1 MSGHDLHPDRALT
14 PEEASLVQ
22 NLTEGEVEEIDAAL
36 LSNAAEKWR
45 KVARVVG
52 ATISDLPN
60 HKKGIPDVYYSLR
73 IQELVGNGSLESRGN
88 LAHMRYSEVR
98 LAENET

>member
-1 MSGHDLHPDRALT
+1 MNGHDLHPDRALT
-14 PEEASLVQ
+14 PEEQSLVE
-22 NLTEGEVEEIDAAL
+22 NLTEGEVEEIDVAL
-36 LSNAAEKWR
+36 LSNSAEKWR

-52 ATISDLPN
+52 ATMSDLPSR
-60 HKKGIPDVYYSLR
+60 KKGIPDVYYSLR
-73 IQELVGNGSLESRGN
+73 VQELVRNGSLESRGN